1 MAVTE
6 VTTVRAKMILDDG
19 RYIMMRLGGVCVRE
33 FE

>member
-19 RYIMMRLGGVCVRE
+19 RYIMMRLGGGE
-33 FE
+33 TI